1 MLTYVE
7 EILLL
12 MLDDREGSLVDLPRP
27 AMDGVIAGAVLMD
40 LAMRDR
46 IESDLKELR
55 VVDKTPTGEPLLD
68 GALAAIAATGERRS
82 SGEWVGEIANDAD
95 ELREQALARLVAR
108 GILKAEKGAFLW
120 VFEVRRYPMIDDR
133 EEQEVKSRLRE
144 LVLSTTIP
152 DPRDVALVCLVEAAG
167 LWHLVLDDAEHDG
180 ASERIAQLA
189 KMDLVGQAMT
199 GVVRDIQDGI
209 TLASAMAW

>member
-1 MLTYVE
+1 MLTFAE

-40 LAMRDR
+40 LAIRDR
-46 IESDLKELR
+46 IDSDLKELR

-68 GALAAIAATGERRS
+68 GVLAEIAASAEKRPS
-82 SGEWVGEIANDAD
+82 SEWIGEIANDAE
-95 ELREQALARLVAR
+95 ELRERALARLVSR
-108 GILKAEKGAFLW
+108 GILREDMGKFLW
-120 VFEVRRYPMIDDR
+120 VFDVRRYPMIDDR
-133 EEQEVKSRLRE
+133 EEQEVKSRLRT
-144 LVLSTTIP
+144 LVLSNTIP
-152 DPRDVALVCLVEAAG
+152 DPRDVVLVCLVEAAG
-167 LWHLVLDDAEHDG
+167 LWDLVLNEAEHDG
-180 ASERIAQLA
+180 ATERIAQLA

-199 GVVRDIQDGI
+199 QVVRDIQDGI